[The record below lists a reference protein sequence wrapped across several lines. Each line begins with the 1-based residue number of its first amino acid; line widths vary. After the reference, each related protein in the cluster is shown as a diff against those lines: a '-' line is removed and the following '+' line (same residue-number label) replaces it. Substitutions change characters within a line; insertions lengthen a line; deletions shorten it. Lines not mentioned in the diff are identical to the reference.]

1 MSDFSAQ
8 EYSLRE
14 GRSLA
19 DRLRFMARFSQIVL
33 VLMVFSFFSLIPI
46 YLELRSIP
54 VLIDMGITIGSILS
68 LFFAYRAAR
77 QNDLVIS
84 GHAVLFVAVL
94 IALGVSIEQ
103 GAPFF
108 NGFPVLAGV
117 FLTLMTVWP
126 RRRLAWVLVLLVYVG
141 LFWGGSV
148 INLPI
153 RYNLAET
160 DSVGIRNGM
169 IAFGTLSMAFIALI
183 RFLQRG
189 SIRARLLISYVLLAT
204 IPAVVIGVLV
214 NLIYIQRVQNQV
226 FAQLN
231 SVATLKEQ
239 EILAWVNQLDGT
251 LAITLDGDDADDL
264 NRYFLNPGAADL
276 LFVTHVQRQLAVVVQ
291 QTDLFSEIFVL
302 DSEGHVIVSTN
313 ELEIG
318 ETHTNQTYFREGLVA
333 SYLQPPTAGSVSMLV
348 SRPLRDS
355 TGSVIG
361 VIAGRVSLDE
371 LENIMLERVGL
382 GETGETYLVGENM
395 APITR
400 VRGTANNVRFVRT
413 DGATTAVRE
422 QVDGQ
427 SLYPNYDELPVV
439 GVYRWL
445 PEMQM
450 GLLAEQN
457 QSEAFSALR
466 TAAITAGVLN
476 VVTFVVALGL
486 ALFVSRTIATPVI
499 QLANAAQLVTK
510 GDLDQAVMIER
521 DDELGSLALAFN
533 RMTEQLRQL
542 IRGLEQR
549 VAEQTRD
556 LTLAAEVGQRVA
568 TQRNLDELLSAAAEL
583 IRERFNLYHTQ
594 IYLTDPTGQI
604 LLLRAGT
611 GHAGEELLR
620 RGHRLTV
627 GPGSIN
633 GSVAAERRPIIVTN
647 TLESAIF
654 RSNPLLPQTRS
665 EIAVPLLIGPR
676 VVGVLDLQS
685 AQPEA
690 LSAANLT
697 GFQTLAGQLAIA
709 IENAALF
716 TEVEQARVTLEE
728 QSRRLI
734 HSGWDSYLDA
744 ISKPERL
751 VYTYEADEKIVTL
764 PAAADQPVVIP
775 IQLGNEAIGFVE
787 ITGVPHN
794 AWTPDKRALVDEIAS
809 RVAQQ
814 VENLRLLEE
823 AEQYRGRAEQAVR
836 RLTREGWDT
845 YQRTTSETSHF
856 TYTQNQ
862 VTPSTLE
869 NESTPNPA
877 LYVHPL
883 LIRGET
889 IGSLSMSESVIPGDE
904 TQELFTA
911 VAEAL
916 TAHIENIRL
925 SEATQTALSETETQ
939 AHRLTQLND
948 MSAQLNRATERNEL
962 LSIVLNQTPTLVG
975 AQAAGIALVTA
986 DGAHINAFTL
996 REGVVVMVTSP
1007 QGTDIPLAGTSTAS
1021 IIAERTVRIIPDIQ
1035 QNDALDVQDMA
1046 RFGFLSLIQVPL
1058 ILGDRVLGVLN
1069 IMSRQRKAAFS
1080 ERDAVLLQQAA
1091 SVVAT
1096 TIENQR
1102 LFEETSKRA
1111 EREALI
1117 NTINQRIQG
1126 TTSVETALETA
1137 AREIGQLLKARQAIV
1152 EIGVGVQNGKQA

>member
-1 MSDFSAQ
+1 M
-8 EYSLRE
+8 
-14 GRSLA
+14 
-19 DRLRFMARFSQIVL
+19 
-33 VLMVFSFFSLIPI
+33 
-46 YLELRSIP
+46 
-54 VLIDMGITIGSILS
+54 
-68 LFFAYRAAR
+68 
-77 QNDLVIS
+77 
-84 GHAVLFVAVL
+84 
-94 IALGVSIEQ
+94 
-103 GAPFF
+103 
-108 NGFPVLAGV
+108 
-117 FLTLMTVWP
+117 
-126 RRRLAWVLVLLVYVG
+126 
-141 LFWGGSV
+141 
-148 INLPI
+148 
-153 RYNLAET
+153 
-160 DSVGIRNGM
+160 
-169 IAFGTLSMAFIALI
+169 
-183 RFLQRG
+183 
-189 SIRARLLISYVLLAT
+189 
-204 IPAVVIGVLV
+204 
-214 NLIYIQRVQNQV
+214 
-226 FAQLN
+226 
-231 SVATLKEQ
+231 
-239 EILAWVNQLDGT
+239 
-251 LAITLDGDDADDL
+251 
-264 NRYFLNPGAADL
+264 
-276 LFVTHVQRQLAVVVQ
+276 
-291 QTDLFSEIFVL
+291 
-302 DSEGHVIVSTN
+302 
-313 ELEIG
+313 
-318 ETHTNQTYFREGLVA
+318 
-333 SYLQPPTAGSVSMLV
+333 
-348 SRPLRDS
+348 
-355 TGSVIG
+355 
-361 VIAGRVSLDE
+361 
-371 LENIMLERVGL
+371 
-382 GETGETYLVGENM
+382 
-395 APITR
+395 
-400 VRGTANNVRFVRT
+400 
-413 DGATTAVRE
+413 
-422 QVDGQ
+422 
-427 SLYPNYDELPVV
+427 
-439 GVYRWL
+439 
-445 PEMQM
+445 
-450 GLLAEQN
+450 
-457 QSEAFSALR
+457 
-466 TAAITAGVLN
+466 
-476 VVTFVVALGL
+476 
-486 ALFVSRTIATPVI
+486 
-499 QLANAAQLVTK
+499 
-510 GDLDQAVMIER
+510 
-521 DDELGSLALAFN
+521 
-533 RMTEQLRQL
+533 
-542 IRGLEQR
+542 
-549 VAEQTRD
+549 
-556 LTLAAEVGQRVA
+556 
-568 TQRNLDELLSAAAEL
+568 
-583 IRERFNLYHTQ
+583 
-594 IYLTDPTGQI
+594 
-604 LLLRAGT
+604 
-611 GHAGEELLR
+611 
-620 RGHRLTV
+620 
-627 GPGSIN
+627 
-633 GSVAAERRPIIVTN
+633 
-647 TLESAIF
+647 
-654 RSNPLLPQTRS
+654 
-665 EIAVPLLIGPR
+665 
-676 VVGVLDLQS
+676 
-685 AQPEA
+685 
-690 LSAANLT
+690 
-697 GFQTLAGQLAIA
+697 
-709 IENAALF
+709 
-716 TEVEQARVTLEE
+716 
-728 QSRRLI
+728 
-734 HSGWDSYLDA
+734 
-744 ISKPERL
+744 
-751 VYTYEADEKIVTL
+751 TL

-775 IQLGNEAIGFVE
+775 INLGNEAIGFVE

-925 SEATQTALSETETQ
+925 SEATQQALSEKETQ